1 MIDSGVC
8 LPRKHLN
15 YGYEFIP
22 LKIYTRPI
30 IGTLLAGI
38 IERQIRFVEAR
49 YERLRLID
57 LLIRHETPC
66 SSASRKLSSLLQRS
80 VALIHAGTNYGR
92 QVRFRARNV

>member
-8 LPRKHLN
+8 LPKKHLN

-22 LKIYTRPI
+22 LKIHTRPI
-30 IGTLLAGI
+30 IGTLLVGI

-49 YERLRLID
+49 LGRLRLID

-66 SSASRKLSSLLQRS
+66 SGASRKLSSWLHRPL
-80 VALIHAGTNYGR
+80 ALIYGGTDDER
-92 QVRFRARNV
+92 QV